1 MCWSRTCTRCAD
13 GLTGDLGGAGRV
25 KGVARMQL
33 EKQTERANYEW
44 VCQAIT
50 ATEEACKL
58 AATCHCSVCG
68 KWFCVVHA
76 EDEAWHRCELEPG
89 DEAEKGKPRPRF
101 QE

>member
-1 MCWSRTCTRCAD
+1 
-13 GLTGDLGGAGRV
+13 
-25 KGVARMQL
+25 MQL

-68 KWFCVVHA
+68 TWFCVVHA